1 GGEVGWLASGADGG
15 LGAEGEKLVRRGLE
29 DFRRAGAPRE
39 RLQALERFRVLCAHR
54 RGPGGVEAVNAQI
67 EQLLADQGAIRLDDE
82 WYVGRPIL
90 VTRNDYQLQLFN
102 GDVGII
108 AAAADDSSRR
118 QAVFIAAD
126 GSERRLSP
134 ARLPPHETV
143 FAMSVHKSQGSEFD
157 AVAVLLPPEP
167 SPVVSRELLYTA
179 VTRARERATLIAPR
193 PVVEHAVTH
202 AIARASGLRE
212 RLWGGD

>member
-1 GGEVGWLASGADGG
+1 M
-15 LGAEGEKLVRRGLE
+15 
-29 DFRRAGAPRE
+29 
-39 RLQALERFRVLCAHR
+39 
-54 RGPGGVEAVNAQI
+54 
-67 EQLLADQGAIRLDDE
+67 IRLDGE
-82 WYVGRPIL
+82 CGRRPIL
-90 VTRNDYQLQLFN
+90 VTQIDYPLRLFN

-108 AAAADDSSRR
+108 AAASADEPTRR
-118 QAVFIAAD
+118 HAVFVAPD

-179 VTRARERATLIAPR
+179 VTRARRRATIIGPR
-193 PVVEHAVTH
+193 TVVEHAVRH
-202 AIARASGLRE
+202 AIARASGLARSGE
-212 RLWGGD
+212 NHGSVRSVGYRSRSRPKARIRL

>member
-1 GGEVGWLASGADGG
+1 MT
-15 LGAEGEKLVRRGLE
+15 
-29 DFRRAGAPRE
+29 
-39 RLQALERFRVLCAHR
+39 Q
-54 RGPGGVEAVNAQI
+54 
-67 EQLLADQGAIRLDDE
+67 
-82 WYVGRPIL
+82 
-90 VTRNDYQLQLFN
+90 NDYQLRLFN

-108 AAAADDSSRR
+108 AAASDEGPTRR
-118 QAVFIAAD
+118 HAVFVAPD

-179 VTRARERATLIAPR
+179 VTRARRRATISVRARWSSRRPSRHRPR
-193 PVVEHAVTH
+193 FGP
-202 AIARASGLRE
+202 ARRALGKTPDLSSKKTNRGLRRKE
-212 RLWGGD
+212 RITRMSSVEGQVRDPRNPSPIRVIRG